1 MSKRKRYYITVEI
14 EADVD
19 KEESINDQ
27 RHDLFLFME
36 NGMRRHKDMKM
47 FVQHSNTLSYI
58 DEKGNKL

>member
-1 MSKRKRYYITVEI
+1 MSKRKRYYVTIEI

-19 KEESINDQ
+19 RKETIDEQ

-36 NGMRRHKDMKM
+36 NGMRRAKGMKM
-47 FVQHSNTLSYI
+47 FVQHSSTLSYI